1 MDLGFLKTL
10 SPLVL
15 KSGLISAVATI
26 AIGLGFRIWRPE
38 AALQTP
44 DYVLVFLICFVLV
57 YGASRILPRG
67 SRQPEQNSRKA
78 PPAEEK

>member
-15 KSGLISAVATI
+15 KLGLISAVATI

-57 YGASRILPRG
+57 YGASRILR
-67 SRQPEQNSRKA
+67 SRQPEQNNRKA